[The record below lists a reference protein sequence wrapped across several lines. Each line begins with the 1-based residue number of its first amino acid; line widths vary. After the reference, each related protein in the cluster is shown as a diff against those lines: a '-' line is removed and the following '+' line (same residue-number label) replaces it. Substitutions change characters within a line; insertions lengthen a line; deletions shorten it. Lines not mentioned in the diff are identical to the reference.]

1 MILETDRLL
10 LREMMLS
17 DLDALLLVLGDAES
31 MRYYPKPFDREMVQK
46 WIDRQRRNYAQ
57 HGFGLWAMVLKATG
71 EVIGDCGLVWQEI
84 EGHQELEIG
93 YHVRR
98 DQQMQGYATE
108 AAYAC
113 QDYAFNV
120 LGRVGVAR
128 RRHRVISLIRPE
140 NIPSQRVAQ
149 KNGLKVVKE
158 ILWRDI
164 PHYIYAVQRSESKL
178 LATSNLSEAE
188 KSKFKT

>member
-10 LREMMLS
+10 LREMTLS

-31 MRYYPKPFDREMVQK
+31 MRYYPKPFDCEMVQK

-57 HGFGLWAMVLKATG
+57 HGMGLWAMVLKATG
-71 EVIGDCGLVWQEI
+71 EVIGDCGLVWQEV

-140 NIPSQRVAQ
+140 NIPSRRVAQ

-188 KSKFKT
+188 KSKFKA

>member
-10 LREMMLS
+10 LREIQIS
-17 DLDALLLVLGDAES
+17 DLDALLIVLGDVES

-46 WIDRQRRNYAQ
+46 WIERHRCNYA
-57 HGFGLWAMVLKATG
+57 HYGVGLWAMILKATDK
-71 EVIGDCGLVWQEI
+71 VIGDCGLVWQKV
-84 EGHQELEIG
+84 EGRKELEIG

-120 LGRVGVAR
+120 LSCD
-128 RRHRVISLIRPE
+128 RVISLIRPE
-140 NIPSQRVAQ
+140 NIPSRRVAE
-149 KNGLKVVKE
+149 KNGLKVVQE

-164 PHYIYAVQRSESKL
+164 PHYIYAVQRP
-178 LATSNLSEAE
+178 
-188 KSKFKT
+188 

>member
-1 MILETDRLL
+1 MILETQRLF
-10 LREMMLS
+10 LREMTLS

-46 WIDRQRRNYAQ
+46 WIDRHRHSYTQ
-57 HGFGLWAMVLKATG
+57 HGVGLWAMVLKATG
-71 EVIGDCGLVWQEI
+71 EVIGDCGLVWQEV
-84 EGHQELEIG
+84 EGHRELEIG

-120 LGRVGVAR
+120 LGSP
-128 RRHRVISLIRPE
+128 RVISLIRPE
-140 NIPSQRVAQ
+140 NIPSRRVAE
-149 KNGLKVVKE
+149 KNGLKVVQKT
-158 ILWRDI
+158 LWRDI

-178 LATSNLSEAE
+178 FATSNLAE
-188 KSKFKT
+188 TEKLKFKA

>member
-1 MILETDRLL
+1 MILETQRLF
-10 LREMMLS
+10 LREMTLS

-31 MRYYPKPFDREMVQK
+31 MRYYPKPFDSEMVEK

-57 HGFGLWAMVLKATG
+57 HGLGLWAMVLKATG
-71 EVIGDCGLVWQEI
+71 EVIGDCGLVWQEV

-108 AAYAC
+108 AASTC
-113 QDYAFNV
+113 QEYAFNV
-120 LGRVGVAR
+120 LDTAR
-128 RRHRVISLIRPE
+128 RVISLIRPE
-140 NIPSQRVAQ
+140 NIPSRRVAE
-149 KNGLKVVKE
+149 KNGLKIVQE
-158 ILWRDI
+158 TLWRDI

-178 LATSNLSEAE
+178 LTTSNFSEA
-188 KSKFKT
+188 

>member
-10 LREMMLS
+10 LREMSLS

-31 MRYYPKPFDREMVQK
+31 MRYYPKPFDREMVEK
-46 WIDRQRRNYAQ
+46 WIDRHCRSYAQ
-57 HGFGLWAMVLKATG
+57 HGLGLWAMVLKATG
-71 EVIGDCGLVWQEI
+71 EVIGDCGLVWQEV

-108 AAYAC
+108 AAYTC

-120 LGRVGVAR
+120 LG
-128 RRHRVISLIRPE
+128 RHRVISLIRPE
-140 NIPSQRVAQ
+140 NIPSRRVAE
-149 KNGLKVVKE
+149 KNGLKIVRE
-158 ILWRDI
+158 TLWRDI

-178 LATSNLSEAE
+178 FAKSNLLEAE
-188 KSKFKT
+188 KSKFKV

>member
-31 MRYYPKPFDREMVQK
+31 MRYYPKPFDCEMEQK

-57 HGFGLWAMVLKATG
+57 HGMGLWAMVLKATG

-120 LGRVGVAR
+120 LDRCA
-128 RRHRVISLIRPE
+128 RVISLIRPE

-149 KNGLKVVKE
+149 KNGLKVVQE
-158 ILWRDI
+158 TLWRDI

-188 KSKFKT
+188 KSEFKA

>member
-1 MILETDRLL
+1 MILETQRLL
-10 LREMMLS
+10 LREMTLS
-17 DLDALLLVLGDAES
+17 DLDALLLVLGDTES

-71 EVIGDCGLVWQEI
+71 EVIGDCGLVWQEV

-108 AAYAC
+108 AAFAC
-113 QDYAFNV
+113 QEYAFNV
-120 LGRVGVAR
+120 LDKA
-128 RRHRVISLIRPE
+128 RVISLIRPE
-140 NIPSQRVAQ
+140 NIPSRRVAE
-149 KNGLKVVKE
+149 KNGLKIVQE
-158 ILWRDI
+158 TLWRDI
-164 PHYIYAVQRSESKL
+164 PHYIYAVQRSESEL
-178 LATSNLSEAE
+178 LTTSNFSEA
-188 KSKFKT
+188 

>member
-10 LREMMLS
+10 LREMTLS
-17 DLDALLLVLGDAES
+17 HLDALLLVLGDAES
-31 MRYYPKPFDREMVQK
+31 MRYYPKPFDCEMVQK

-57 HGFGLWAMVLKATG
+57 HGVGLWAMVLKATG
-71 EVIGDCGLVWQEI
+71 EVIGDCGLIWQEV

-120 LGRVGVAR
+120 LGCD
-128 RRHRVISLIRPE
+128 RVISLIRPE
-140 NIPSQRVAQ
+140 NIPSRRVAE
-149 KNGLKVVKE
+149 KNDLKLVQE
-158 ILWRDI
+158 TLWRDI

>member
-10 LREMMLS
+10 LREITLF
-17 DLDALLLVLGDAES
+17 DLDALLLVLGDTES

-46 WIDRQRRNYAQ
+46 WIDRHRHNYAQ
-57 HGFGLWAMVLKATG
+57 HGVGLWAMVLKTTG
-71 EVIGDCGLVWQEI
+71 EVIGDCGLIWQEV
-84 EGHQELEIG
+84 EGRQELEIG

-108 AAYAC
+108 AASAC

-120 LGRVGVAR
+120 LGLN
-128 RRHRVISLIRPE
+128 RVISLIRPE
-140 NIPSQRVAQ
+140 NIPSRRVAQ
-149 KNGLKVVKE
+149 KNGLKVVQE

-178 LATSNLSEAE
+178 LATSNFSEAE
-188 KSKFKT
+188 KSK

>member
-1 MILETDRLL
+1 MILETQRLF
-10 LREMMLS
+10 LREMTLS

-31 MRYYPKPFDREMVQK
+31 MRYYPKPFDREMVEK
-46 WIDRQRRNYAQ
+46 WIDRHRRNYAQ
-57 HGFGLWAMVLKATG
+57 HGLGLWAMVLKTTG
-71 EVIGDCGLVWQEI
+71 EVIGDCGLVWQEV

-120 LGRVGVAR
+120 LGCA
-128 RRHRVISLIRPE
+128 RVISLIRLE
-140 NIPSQRVAQ
+140 NIPSRRVAE
-149 KNGLKVVKE
+149 KNGLKVVQKT
-158 ILWRDI
+158 LWRDI
-164 PHYIYAVQRSESKL
+164 PHYIYAVER
-178 LATSNLSEAE
+178 
-188 KSKFKT
+188 

>member
-1 MILETDRLL
+1 MILESDRLL

-31 MRYYPKPFDREMVQK
+31 MRYYPKPFDCEMVQK
-46 WIDRQRRNYAQ
+46 WIDRQHRNYAQ
-57 HGFGLWAMVLKATG
+57 HGVGLWAMVLKATG
-71 EVIGDCGLVWQEI
+71 EVIGDCGLIWQEV

-98 DQQMQGYATE
+98 DQQMHGYATE

-113 QDYAFNV
+113 QDYAFNG
-120 LGRVGVAR
+120 LGCD
-128 RRHRVISLIRPE
+128 RVISLIRPE
-140 NIPSQRVAQ
+140 NIPSRRVAQ
-149 KNGLKVVKE
+149 KNGLKVVQEK
-158 ILWRDI
+158 LWRDI

-178 LATSNLSEAE
+178 FATSNLSEAE
-188 KSKFKT
+188 KSEFKA

>member
-10 LREMMLS
+10 LREMQIS
-17 DLDALLLVLGDAES
+17 DLDALLVVLGDPES

-46 WIDRQRRNYAQ
+46 WIDRHRSNYAQ
-57 HGFGLWAMVLKATG
+57 HGVGFWAMVLKATG
-71 EVIGDCGLVWQEI
+71 EIIGDCGLLWQEV
-84 EGHQELEIG
+84 EGRQELEIG

-120 LGRVGVAR
+120 LDCD
-128 RRHRVISLIRPE
+128 RVISLIRPE
-140 NIPSQRVAQ
+140 NIPSRRVAE
-149 KNGLKVVKE
+149 KNGLKVVQE
-158 ILWRDI
+158 TLWRDI
-164 PHYIYAVQRSESKL
+164 PHYIYAVQRSESKVF
-178 LATSNLSEAE
+178 TTNNFSEAE
-188 KSKFKT
+188 KPKFKA